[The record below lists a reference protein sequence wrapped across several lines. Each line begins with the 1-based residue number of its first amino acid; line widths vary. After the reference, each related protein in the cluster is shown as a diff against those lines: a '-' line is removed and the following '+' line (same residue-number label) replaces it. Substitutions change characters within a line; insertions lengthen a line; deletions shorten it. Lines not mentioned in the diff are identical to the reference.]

1 MLYLR
6 KISIMKGYF
15 VISVNRNVD
24 GIITI
29 RGTSWFSINNK
40 IGPLVKKYMDINY
53 PVDINTFVEVYNNHF
68 IVYDKRNR
76 EPIDI
81 DIKKVRLW
89 TEENIT
95 NY

>member
-1 MLYLR
+1 
-6 KISIMKGYF
+6 MKGYF

>member
-81 DIKKVRLW
+81 DIKKLRLW